1 MAIKFI
7 VKPVGSFG
15 VFAHEDGSDGCY
27 SSDRS
32 VGTYESEKTAE
43 LIAEALNEEEGRR
56 ETFVMYGESAVEHL
70 AESANFYASAVG
82 IAQAKVG
89 TGPNDVTKSIYAEQD
104 IPNGHDKETI

>member
-56 ETFVMYGESAVEHL
+56 AL
-70 AESANFYASAVG
+70 YASAVG